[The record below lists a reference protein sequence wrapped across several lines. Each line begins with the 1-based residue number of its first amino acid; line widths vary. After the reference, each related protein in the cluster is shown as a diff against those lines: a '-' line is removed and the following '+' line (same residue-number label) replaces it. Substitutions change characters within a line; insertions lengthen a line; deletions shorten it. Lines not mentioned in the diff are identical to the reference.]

1 MNNRRD
7 QINDWVKFVLP
18 GYYLFYSRLLR
29 KSERISWLVV
39 FPFAVLL
46 ANMLAAPDDSGLIS
60 GIFFLS
66 FLAWLAVYELGYMEN
81 DVFTIDRETDPTLRI
96 SSEDIAWIKS
106 NFYAIVGM
114 RLVLFLTLTSL
125 LWYFFDGQF
134 SLVFYFA
141 TIGLTR
147 LAFYFH
153 NRLRSRWN
161 ILTYFLLSSG
171 KYLFLALILFQLNF
185 PLLLLALVFAFPLPR
200 TLEHACKVKYGL
212 KPVKLLIGEFDL
224 FRVRYYGIG
233 VLVFGALVWG
243 FPGEGW
249 LIPMAVFVYFFLF
262 RTFGWA
268 MVKFGNY
275 NRSEFDV
282 HQWDKK

>member
-7 QINDWVKFVLP
+7 QINEWVKFVLP
-18 GYYLFYSRLLR
+18 GYYLFYSRLIR

-46 ANMLAAPDDSGLIS
+46 ANLMAASAEWPWIVSVFL
-60 GIFFLS
+60 LS
-66 FLAWLAVYELGYMEN
+66 FLAWMAVYEVGYLEN
-81 DVFTIDRETDPTLRI
+81 DVFTIDRETNPTLRI

-106 NFYAIVGM
+106 NFYKIVGM

-125 LWYFFDGQF
+125 LWCFFDGQF
-134 SLVFYFA
+134 SLIFYFV

-171 KYLFLALILFQLNF
+171 KYLFLALILFQLEF
-185 PLLLLALVFAFPLPR
+185 PPLLLALVLVFPLPR

-212 KPVKLLIGEFDL
+212 RPLKALIGEFDL
-224 FRVRYYGIG
+224 FRVKYYGIG
-233 VLVFGALVWG
+233 LVAFGILAWR
-243 FPGEGW
+243 FSEEGW
-249 LIPMAVFVYFFLF
+249 LIPMALFVYFFLF
-262 RTFGWA
+262 RTFVWLLIKYA
-268 MVKFGNY
+268 NY
-275 NRSEFDV
+275 QRTEFEV
-282 HQWDKK
+282 HQWDKE